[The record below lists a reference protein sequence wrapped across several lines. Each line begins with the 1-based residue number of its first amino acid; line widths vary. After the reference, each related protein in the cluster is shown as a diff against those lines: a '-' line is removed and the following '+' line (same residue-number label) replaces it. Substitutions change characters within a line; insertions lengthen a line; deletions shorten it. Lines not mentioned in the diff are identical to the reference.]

1 MDFNRAYER
10 YYNEYGKKAESLF
23 RAIRESIVEGGLAEG
38 MRLPPTRKLAALY
51 EISRGAVTEA
61 YERLYAEGLVKTEA
75 GNGTFVS
82 RHPQASSASG
92 AKSEPQ
98 SQEQIQKSVP
108 SKAAAEITLSKWAKR
123 LQHIHTLN
131 TTNTA
136 AAVEYEMS
144 QPTTVN
150 VVGATDQRKLSPLEP
165 IDFSVVSADAGLF
178 PVDEWKKVMYAEIR
192 DTVKEYPQLAA
203 SEGYLPLREA
213 IAGGLRRDRG
223 MHANPDQIVL
233 TNGSMQAITLLAM
246 LLLSPGDDVV
256 LENPTYPGIQQA
268 IFTAGGRIG
277 GAPVDA
283 EGIIPQD
290 WDAKLLLVTPTRHF
304 PTGAALS
311 IGRRKQLLDWAN
323 RRNAIIIEDDYDS
336 TFSWGGRRLE
346 SLKAMDEEDR
356 VIYVGTFSCA
366 MLRDQRVGYVWLP
379 QVLVEPFRRAKM
391 LFEPKATGI
400 IEQRALAAFI
410 ASGSYERHMRRVRR
424 VCGRKLV
431 ILREALAGKLNQWFR
446 FVHGNAGLH
455 VYAEWLGDAV
465 EYERLKSVCETF
477 GVSWADSR
485 RYWLAGIERGQKPGA
500 LFGFAHLTEGQIV
513 EGAARI
519 ELLARQLEI

>member
-23 RAIRESIVEGGLAEG
+23 RAIRESIVEGELAEG

-61 YERLYAEGLVKTEA
+61 YERLYAEGFVKSEA
-75 GNGTFVS
+75 GNGTFVTH
-82 RHPQASSASG
+82 HPKASVASTVN
-92 AKSEPQ
+92 SESESSDQ
-98 SQEQIQKSVP
+98 MNISVP
-108 SKAAAEITLSKWAKR
+108 SKVAAEIKLSKWAKR
-123 LQHIHTLN
+123 LQHIHSLN
-131 TTNTA
+131 KTV
-136 AAVEYEMS
+136 AVENETSPMIAS
-144 QPTTVN
+144 N
-150 VVGATDQRKLSPLEP
+150 LASGAGGTDQRKVSPLQP
-165 IDFSVVSADAGLF
+165 IDFSLVSADAGLF
-178 PVDEWKKVMYAEIR
+178 PADEWKKAMYAEIR
-192 DTVKEYPQLAA
+192 DAVKQYPQPAA

-223 MHANPDQIVL
+223 MHADPDQIVL

-277 GAPVDA
+277 GAPVDD

-311 IGRRKQLLDWAN
+311 PLRRRQLLDWAN

-356 VIYVGTFSCA
+356 VIYVGTFSRA
-366 MLRDQRVGYVWLP
+366 MLRDQRIGYVWLP
-379 QVLVEPFRRAKM
+379 QALVEPFHRAKM
-391 LFEPKATGI
+391 LFEPKATGL
-400 IEQRALAAFI
+400 IEQRALTAFI

-446 FVHGNAGLH
+446 FVHANAGLH
-455 VYAEWLGDAV
+455 VYAEWRGDVA
-465 EYERLKSVCETF
+465 EYERLKSVCGAF
-477 GVSWADSR
+477 GVSWADSS
-485 RYWLAGIERGQKPGA
+485 RYWLAGMERGQKPGA
-500 LFGFAHLTEGQIV
+500 LFGFAHLTEEQIL

-519 ELLARQLEI
+519 ELLARQLEL